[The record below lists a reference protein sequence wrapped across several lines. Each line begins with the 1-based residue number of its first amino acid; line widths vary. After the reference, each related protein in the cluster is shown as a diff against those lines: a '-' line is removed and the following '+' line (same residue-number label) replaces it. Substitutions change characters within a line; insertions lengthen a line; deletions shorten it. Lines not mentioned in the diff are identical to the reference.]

1 MSEEI
6 IKILDD
12 LGKRLG
18 IAIDWSN
25 QNIIPYL
32 EELIGRFIAFRNVQ
46 AIIWICISLIVVGLA
61 IFGIKKLIK
70 WRKSDKYDKSYFS
83 NDGIIFGLSL
93 TVFISLILI
102 FFCVMACNVEGI
114 FQNIFLPELTVINY
128 IQGYLN

>member
-18 IAIDWSN
+18 LAIDWSS
-25 QNIIPYL
+25 QNIMPYL
-32 EELIGRFIAFRNVQ
+32 QELIRRFINFRNVQ
-46 AIIWICISLIVVGLA
+46 AIIWIIISLIAIGLG
-61 IFGIKKLIK
+61 IFGLVKLIK
-70 WRKSDKYDKSYFS
+70 WRKSDKYDKSYLS
-83 NDGIIFGLSL
+83 DDSLIFGLSL
-93 TVFISLILI
+93 TGFISLILI
-102 FFCVMACNVEGI
+102 FFIVMFCKVEEI